1 MNRWCYWVRS
11 MAQALSLFDP
21 QAEISFEG
29 VALRDAMSCVLQLR
43 GKGQRARNV
52 TDAVWEELDSCAE
65 Q

>member
-1 MNRWCYWVRS
+1 